1 MLKIRAKKSSI
12 EHSLMLQGKYPH
24 KAYVDK
30 LLTEID
36 TKLSL
41 LDYKRVVKGTLFN
54 TDKFAEDINTVYKDL
69 CILFELVEEMAVQK
83 YTELEAFTNGFLLAL
98 ESEADKADLKAREE
112 LEATTLNAD
121 IVFFSDASTFAF
133 NNEVAVYD
141 MGTLEFAPQSK
152 ALGTVSGSGFEIE
165 DVVFEIDGKRISDY
179 NLSGETVKLGGKID
193 KNFYTYELP
202 EESRSVSSFK
212 LATQDLIADES
223 YHYDIYGD
231 KGFIEVQRNGEMEK
245 HEQLVFDQSFYATA
259 NTRYTFY
266 LHNATYID
274 FDFTVEP
281 SYKSFTS
288 YNNSG
293 LQRDEF
299 TKYEFT
305 VRAGSMF
312 SISSDGEVY
321 ATKEEPA
328 VNDSELYIA
337 NTTISKSFYIIESI
351 PGPALSLPV
360 KLYIYNADESNLNIK
375 SVAVKEVS
383 DIAGGVIS

>member
-1 MLKIRAKKSSI
+1 MLKIRAKKSNI
-12 EHSLMLQGKYPH
+12 EHMLMLQGKYPH

-41 LDYKRVVKGTLFN
+41 LDYKRVSKGAQFD
-54 TDKFAEDINTVYKDL
+54 TDKFTEDMNTVYKDL

-112 LEATTLNAD
+112 LEATSLNAD
-121 IVFFSDASTFAF
+121 VVFFSDAATLTY

-141 MGTLEFAPQSK
+141 IGTLEFNPQSK
-152 ALGTVSGSGFEIE
+152 VLGTVSGSGFEIE

-179 NLSGETVKLGGKID
+179 NMSGETIKLGGQID
-193 KNFYTYELP
+193 KNFYTYELS
-202 EESRSVSSFK
+202 EEDRPASSFK
-212 LATQDLIADES
+212 VATQDLIADES

-231 KGFIEVQRNGEMEK
+231 KGLIEVQANGKIEV
-245 HEQLVFDQSFYATA
+245 HEQMVFDQSFYATA

-281 SYKSFTS
+281 SYKNFTS
-288 YNNSG
+288 YTNSG
-293 LQRDEF
+293 LQRDDF
-299 TKYEFT
+299 IKYEF
-305 VRAGSMF
+305 VARAGSMF

-321 ATKEEPA
+321 ATKEESA

-337 NTTISKSFYIIESI
+337 NATISKSFYIIESI
-351 PGPALSLPV
+351 PGPALMLPA
-360 KLYIYNADESNLNIK
+360 KLYIYNADESDLNIK